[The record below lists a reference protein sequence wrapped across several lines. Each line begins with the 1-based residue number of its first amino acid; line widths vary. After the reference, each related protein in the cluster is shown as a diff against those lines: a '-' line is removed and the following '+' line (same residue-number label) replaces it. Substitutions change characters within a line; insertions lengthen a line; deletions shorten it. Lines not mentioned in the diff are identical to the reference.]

1 MIDSPDVHEK
11 FNEILQN
18 VKKIISKDKF
28 DEFDAKINTDE
39 SNAHLIKK

>member
-1 MIDSPDVHEK
+1 MTSVVQSEQYREAHA
-11 FNEILQN
+11 N
-18 VKKIISKDKF
+18 KF